1 MKPTREQSNGLGW
14 ALVTPAVGVLL
25 LMTIFPALYLLWA
38 SFRRFNLMTPDNAPF
53 IGLEIYRNIATNG
66 DIRYSMLVTIL
77 FVVAAV
83 GIELALGLL
92 LALMLAPKSRS
103 NAAAA
108 TLLILPMAVTPVV
121 SALVWRELFNPNYG
135 WVNYY
140 LRQIGIMHEPI
151 AWLSNPQTSWFTV
164 ISLDVWQWTP
174 FVALI
179 LMAGLQGIPPEPR
192 EAAAVDGAEGWRLF
206 WDVTFPLLRPFV
218 AIAVLLRTLEAF
230 KTFGTIRVLTGGGP
244 GISTEIINLTIYRT
258 ALQDFSVGAAASL
271 GIAFLVFLSIL
282 VPQMLRILARNSDL
296 VEAGGAKYSDSTHPR
311 GAEPSRPLDLG
322 APGDGSSR
330 LDGHDLDQTGRVC
343 PDNPADLAVS
353 ADAATLR
360 RRSAGSCCHP
370 IRAVTAPQRDRGR
383 WLNSVGA
390 GARSV
395 RGVRARAT
403 PFQRKTLSGVVDP
416 LDHHVSARR
425 GRDSGLHPGRAAAI
439 DRSISDADR
448 ALCRLQSA
456 ARHLGP
462 SQFDPANP
470 RGDRRRRAGR
480 RRLTHGDHQPYRA
493 APRRAGH
500 RDGGDLEH
508 ASGMERVLV
517 RAHLGAVA
525 G

>member
-53 IGLEIYRNIATNG
+53 IGLENYRNIATNG

-92 LALMLAPKSRS
+92 LALVLAPKSRS

-296 VEAGGAKYSDSTHPR
+296 VEA
-311 GAEPSRPLDLG
+311 
-322 APGDGSSR
+322 
-330 LDGHDLDQTGRVC
+330 
-343 PDNPADLAVS
+343 
-353 ADAATLR
+353 
-360 RRSAGSCCHP
+360 
-370 IRAVTAPQRDRGR
+370 
-383 WLNSVGA
+383 
-390 GARSV
+390 
-395 RGVRARAT
+395 
-403 PFQRKTLSGVVDP
+403 
-416 LDHHVSARR
+416 
-425 GRDSGLHPGRAAAI
+425 
-439 DRSISDADR
+439 
-448 ALCRLQSA
+448 
-456 ARHLGP
+456 
-462 SQFDPANP
+462 
-470 RGDRRRRAGR
+470 
-480 RRLTHGDHQPYRA
+480 
-493 APRRAGH
+493 
-500 RDGGDLEH
+500 
-508 ASGMERVLV
+508 
-517 RAHLGAVA
+517 
-525 G
+525 

>member
-1 MKPTREQSNGLGW
+1 LKDTVNTTRDESNGLGW
-14 ALVTPAVGVLL
+14 ALVAPAVGVLL

-38 SFRRFNLMTPDNAPF
+38 SFRRFNLMTPDNAAF
-53 IGLEIYRNIATNG
+53 IGLENYRNIATNA
-66 DIRYSMLVTIL
+66 DIRHSMLVTIL
-77 FVVAAV
+77 FVVLAV

-92 LALMLAPKSRS
+92 LAIMLAPKSRA
-103 NAAAA
+103 NTAAA

-135 WVNYY
+135 WVNYF

-296 VEAGGAKYSDSTHPR
+296 MEA
-311 GAEPSRPLDLG
+311 
-322 APGDGSSR
+322 
-330 LDGHDLDQTGRVC
+330 
-343 PDNPADLAVS
+343 
-353 ADAATLR
+353 
-360 RRSAGSCCHP
+360 
-370 IRAVTAPQRDRGR
+370 
-383 WLNSVGA
+383 
-390 GARSV
+390 
-395 RGVRARAT
+395 
-403 PFQRKTLSGVVDP
+403 
-416 LDHHVSARR
+416 
-425 GRDSGLHPGRAAAI
+425 
-439 DRSISDADR
+439 
-448 ALCRLQSA
+448 
-456 ARHLGP
+456 
-462 SQFDPANP
+462 
-470 RGDRRRRAGR
+470 
-480 RRLTHGDHQPYRA
+480 
-493 APRRAGH
+493 
-500 RDGGDLEH
+500 
-508 ASGMERVLV
+508 
-517 RAHLGAVA
+517 
-525 G
+525 

>member
-1 MKPTREQSNGLGW
+1 LKDTVNTTSDESNGLGW
-14 ALVTPAVGVLL
+14 ALVAPAVGVLL

-38 SFRRFNLMTPDNAPF
+38 SFRRFNLMTPDNAAF
-53 IGLEIYRNIATNG
+53 IGLENYRNIATNA
-66 DIRYSMLVTIL
+66 DIRHSMLVTIL
-77 FVVAAV
+77 FVVVAV
-83 GIELALGLL
+83 GIELTLGLL
-92 LALMLAPKSRS
+92 LAIMLAPKSRA
-103 NAAAA
+103 NTAAA

-135 WVNYY
+135 WVNYF

-296 VEAGGAKYSDSTHPR
+296 MEA
-311 GAEPSRPLDLG
+311 
-322 APGDGSSR
+322 
-330 LDGHDLDQTGRVC
+330 
-343 PDNPADLAVS
+343 
-353 ADAATLR
+353 
-360 RRSAGSCCHP
+360 
-370 IRAVTAPQRDRGR
+370 
-383 WLNSVGA
+383 
-390 GARSV
+390 
-395 RGVRARAT
+395 
-403 PFQRKTLSGVVDP
+403 
-416 LDHHVSARR
+416 
-425 GRDSGLHPGRAAAI
+425 
-439 DRSISDADR
+439 
-448 ALCRLQSA
+448 
-456 ARHLGP
+456 
-462 SQFDPANP
+462 
-470 RGDRRRRAGR
+470 
-480 RRLTHGDHQPYRA
+480 
-493 APRRAGH
+493 
-500 RDGGDLEH
+500 
-508 ASGMERVLV
+508 
-517 RAHLGAVA
+517 
-525 G
+525 

>member
-53 IGLEIYRNIATNG
+53 IGLDNYRNIATNG
-66 DIRYSMLVTIL
+66 DIRHSMLVTIL

-296 VEAGGAKYSDSTHPR
+296 VEA
-311 GAEPSRPLDLG
+311 
-322 APGDGSSR
+322 
-330 LDGHDLDQTGRVC
+330 
-343 PDNPADLAVS
+343 
-353 ADAATLR
+353 
-360 RRSAGSCCHP
+360 
-370 IRAVTAPQRDRGR
+370 
-383 WLNSVGA
+383 
-390 GARSV
+390 
-395 RGVRARAT
+395 
-403 PFQRKTLSGVVDP
+403 
-416 LDHHVSARR
+416 
-425 GRDSGLHPGRAAAI
+425 
-439 DRSISDADR
+439 
-448 ALCRLQSA
+448 
-456 ARHLGP
+456 
-462 SQFDPANP
+462 
-470 RGDRRRRAGR
+470 
-480 RRLTHGDHQPYRA
+480 
-493 APRRAGH
+493 
-500 RDGGDLEH
+500 
-508 ASGMERVLV
+508 
-517 RAHLGAVA
+517 
-525 G
+525 

>member
-1 MKPTREQSNGLGW
+1 VRGAILLKDVMKPTRDESNGLGW
-14 ALVTPAVGVLL
+14 ALVMPAVGVLL

-38 SFRRFNLMTPDNAPF
+38 SFRRFNLMMPDNATF
-53 IGLEIYRNIATNG
+53 IGLENYRNIVTNG
-66 DIRYSMLVTIL
+66 DIRYSMVVTIL
-77 FVVAAV
+77 FVLAAV
-83 GIELALGLL
+83 GIELVLGLL

-140 LRQIGIMHEPI
+140 LRRIGIMGEPI

-282 VPQMLRILARNSDL
+282 VPQMLRILARDSDL
-296 VEAGGAKYSDSTHPR
+296 VEA
-311 GAEPSRPLDLG
+311 
-322 APGDGSSR
+322 
-330 LDGHDLDQTGRVC
+330 
-343 PDNPADLAVS
+343 
-353 ADAATLR
+353 
-360 RRSAGSCCHP
+360 
-370 IRAVTAPQRDRGR
+370 
-383 WLNSVGA
+383 
-390 GARSV
+390 
-395 RGVRARAT
+395 
-403 PFQRKTLSGVVDP
+403 
-416 LDHHVSARR
+416 
-425 GRDSGLHPGRAAAI
+425 
-439 DRSISDADR
+439 
-448 ALCRLQSA
+448 
-456 ARHLGP
+456 
-462 SQFDPANP
+462 
-470 RGDRRRRAGR
+470 
-480 RRLTHGDHQPYRA
+480 
-493 APRRAGH
+493 
-500 RDGGDLEH
+500 
-508 ASGMERVLV
+508 
-517 RAHLGAVA
+517 
-525 G
+525 

>member
-1 MKPTREQSNGLGW
+1 MKLTRDESNGLGW
-14 ALVTPAVGVLL
+14 ALVMPAVGVLL

-38 SFRRFNLMTPDNAPF
+38 SFRRFNLMMPDNATF
-53 IGLEIYRNIATNG
+53 IGLENYRNIVTNG

-77 FVVAAV
+77 FVLAAV
-83 GIELALGLL
+83 GIELVLGLL

-140 LRQIGIMHEPI
+140 LRRIGIMGEPI

-282 VPQMLRILARNSDL
+282 VPQMLRILARDSDL
-296 VEAGGAKYSDSTHPR
+296 VEA
-311 GAEPSRPLDLG
+311 
-322 APGDGSSR
+322 
-330 LDGHDLDQTGRVC
+330 
-343 PDNPADLAVS
+343 
-353 ADAATLR
+353 
-360 RRSAGSCCHP
+360 
-370 IRAVTAPQRDRGR
+370 
-383 WLNSVGA
+383 
-390 GARSV
+390 
-395 RGVRARAT
+395 
-403 PFQRKTLSGVVDP
+403 
-416 LDHHVSARR
+416 
-425 GRDSGLHPGRAAAI
+425 
-439 DRSISDADR
+439 
-448 ALCRLQSA
+448 
-456 ARHLGP
+456 
-462 SQFDPANP
+462 
-470 RGDRRRRAGR
+470 
-480 RRLTHGDHQPYRA
+480 
-493 APRRAGH
+493 
-500 RDGGDLEH
+500 
-508 ASGMERVLV
+508 
-517 RAHLGAVA
+517 
-525 G
+525 

>member
-53 IGLEIYRNIATNG
+53 IGLENYRNIATNG

-206 WDVTFPLLRPFV
+206 WDVTFPLLRPFM

-296 VEAGGAKYSDSTHPR
+296 VEA
-311 GAEPSRPLDLG
+311 
-322 APGDGSSR
+322 
-330 LDGHDLDQTGRVC
+330 
-343 PDNPADLAVS
+343 
-353 ADAATLR
+353 
-360 RRSAGSCCHP
+360 
-370 IRAVTAPQRDRGR
+370 
-383 WLNSVGA
+383 
-390 GARSV
+390 
-395 RGVRARAT
+395 
-403 PFQRKTLSGVVDP
+403 
-416 LDHHVSARR
+416 
-425 GRDSGLHPGRAAAI
+425 
-439 DRSISDADR
+439 
-448 ALCRLQSA
+448 
-456 ARHLGP
+456 
-462 SQFDPANP
+462 
-470 RGDRRRRAGR
+470 
-480 RRLTHGDHQPYRA
+480 
-493 APRRAGH
+493 
-500 RDGGDLEH
+500 
-508 ASGMERVLV
+508 
-517 RAHLGAVA
+517 
-525 G
+525 

>member
-1 MKPTREQSNGLGW
+1 LNVKDVMKPTRNESNGLGW
-14 ALVTPAVGVLL
+14 ALVMPAVGVLL

-38 SFRRFNLMTPDNAPF
+38 SFRRFNLMTPDNAAF
-53 IGLEIYRNIATNG
+53 IGLENYRNIATNA
-66 DIRYSMLVTIL
+66 DIRHSMLVTIL
-77 FVVAAV
+77 FVLAAV

-92 LALMLAPKSRS
+92 LAIMLAPKSRS

-140 LRQIGIMHEPI
+140 LRRIGIMNEPI
-151 AWLSNPQTSWFTV
+151 AWLSNPQTSWFTI

-244 GISTEIINLTIYRT
+244 GVSTEIINLTIYRT

-296 VEAGGAKYSDSTHPR
+296 VEA
-311 GAEPSRPLDLG
+311 
-322 APGDGSSR
+322 
-330 LDGHDLDQTGRVC
+330 
-343 PDNPADLAVS
+343 
-353 ADAATLR
+353 
-360 RRSAGSCCHP
+360 
-370 IRAVTAPQRDRGR
+370 
-383 WLNSVGA
+383 
-390 GARSV
+390 
-395 RGVRARAT
+395 
-403 PFQRKTLSGVVDP
+403 
-416 LDHHVSARR
+416 
-425 GRDSGLHPGRAAAI
+425 
-439 DRSISDADR
+439 
-448 ALCRLQSA
+448 
-456 ARHLGP
+456 
-462 SQFDPANP
+462 
-470 RGDRRRRAGR
+470 
-480 RRLTHGDHQPYRA
+480 
-493 APRRAGH
+493 
-500 RDGGDLEH
+500 
-508 ASGMERVLV
+508 
-517 RAHLGAVA
+517 
-525 G
+525 

>member
-1 MKPTREQSNGLGW
+1 MKPTRDESNGLGW
-14 ALVTPAVGVLL
+14 ALVMPAVGVLL
-25 LMTIFPALYLLWA
+25 LLTIFPALYLLWA
-38 SFRRFNLMTPDNAPF
+38 SFRRFNLMTPDNAAF
-53 IGLEIYRNIATNG
+53 IGLENYRNIATNA
-66 DIRYSMLVTIL
+66 DIRHSMLVTIL
-77 FVVAAV
+77 FVGAAV
-83 GIELALGLL
+83 GIELILGLL
-92 LALMLAPKSRS
+92 LALILAPKSRS

-140 LRQIGIMHEPI
+140 LRQIGIMNEPI

-296 VEAGGAKYSDSTHPR
+296 VEA
-311 GAEPSRPLDLG
+311 
-322 APGDGSSR
+322 
-330 LDGHDLDQTGRVC
+330 
-343 PDNPADLAVS
+343 
-353 ADAATLR
+353 
-360 RRSAGSCCHP
+360 
-370 IRAVTAPQRDRGR
+370 
-383 WLNSVGA
+383 
-390 GARSV
+390 
-395 RGVRARAT
+395 
-403 PFQRKTLSGVVDP
+403 
-416 LDHHVSARR
+416 
-425 GRDSGLHPGRAAAI
+425 
-439 DRSISDADR
+439 
-448 ALCRLQSA
+448 
-456 ARHLGP
+456 
-462 SQFDPANP
+462 
-470 RGDRRRRAGR
+470 
-480 RRLTHGDHQPYRA
+480 
-493 APRRAGH
+493 
-500 RDGGDLEH
+500 
-508 ASGMERVLV
+508 
-517 RAHLGAVA
+517 
-525 G
+525 

>member
-53 IGLEIYRNIATNG
+53 IGLENYRNIATNG

-244 GISTEIINLTIYRT
+244 GISTEIINLPIYRT

-296 VEAGGAKYSDSTHPR
+296 VEA
-311 GAEPSRPLDLG
+311 
-322 APGDGSSR
+322 
-330 LDGHDLDQTGRVC
+330 
-343 PDNPADLAVS
+343 
-353 ADAATLR
+353 
-360 RRSAGSCCHP
+360 
-370 IRAVTAPQRDRGR
+370 
-383 WLNSVGA
+383 
-390 GARSV
+390 
-395 RGVRARAT
+395 
-403 PFQRKTLSGVVDP
+403 
-416 LDHHVSARR
+416 
-425 GRDSGLHPGRAAAI
+425 
-439 DRSISDADR
+439 
-448 ALCRLQSA
+448 
-456 ARHLGP
+456 
-462 SQFDPANP
+462 
-470 RGDRRRRAGR
+470 
-480 RRLTHGDHQPYRA
+480 
-493 APRRAGH
+493 
-500 RDGGDLEH
+500 
-508 ASGMERVLV
+508 
-517 RAHLGAVA
+517 
-525 G
+525 

>member
-1 MKPTREQSNGLGW
+1 MKPTREESNGLGW

-53 IGLEIYRNIATNG
+53 IGLENYRNIATNG

-296 VEAGGAKYSDSTHPR
+296 VEA
-311 GAEPSRPLDLG
+311 
-322 APGDGSSR
+322 
-330 LDGHDLDQTGRVC
+330 
-343 PDNPADLAVS
+343 
-353 ADAATLR
+353 
-360 RRSAGSCCHP
+360 
-370 IRAVTAPQRDRGR
+370 
-383 WLNSVGA
+383 
-390 GARSV
+390 
-395 RGVRARAT
+395 
-403 PFQRKTLSGVVDP
+403 
-416 LDHHVSARR
+416 
-425 GRDSGLHPGRAAAI
+425 
-439 DRSISDADR
+439 
-448 ALCRLQSA
+448 
-456 ARHLGP
+456 
-462 SQFDPANP
+462 
-470 RGDRRRRAGR
+470 
-480 RRLTHGDHQPYRA
+480 
-493 APRRAGH
+493 
-500 RDGGDLEH
+500 
-508 ASGMERVLV
+508 
-517 RAHLGAVA
+517 
-525 G
+525 